1 MYELTK
7 HELDRRTFLRRAGLA
22 GGLVAAGGSLEALLA
37 ACGGNVSTTPTTTGS
52 TPGVQK
58 IESKG
63 LKVSSLF
70 QWGSTSDGGAPY
82 VFQDPKNPTQLVG
95 FEVEIAA
102 AISKLLGVKAKQVET
117 DYAQLDQALQ
127 ANKFDVIMNGWEITE
142 DRKKTELFS
151 QPYYRY
157 GQQIVVRANDARFSK
172 FGDKDTLSL
181 TNLEGYTVG
190 TGASY
195 KAAEILAT
203 DTKIKLKTYD
213 PDLPFND
220 LALGRID
227 AVLIDLPIVT
237 YYVQGIGPG
246 GQANPK
252 LKPIGKPFQTSDYVI
267 GYNKSNANASVL
279 QKEIDQAITQ
289 IKNDGT
295 LHQILQ
301 RWSLW
306 NDQQAEIG
314 TK

>member
-1 MYELTK
+1 MDELS
-7 HELDRRTFLRRAGLA
+7 RRTFLQRVGQA
-22 GGLVAAGGSLEALLA
+22 GGLVAAAGSLEAILA
-37 ACGGNVSTTPTTTGS
+37 ACGGNVSTTSTSTGAGA
-52 TPGVQK
+52 TPGAQK

-63 LKVSSLF
+63 LKVAGLF

-82 VFQDPKNPTQLVG
+82 VFQDPKDPTKLVG
-95 FEVEIAA
+95 FEVEIADA
-102 AISKLLGVKAKQVET
+102 LSKLLNVKAKQVET
-117 DYAQLDQALQ
+117 DYAQLEQALQ
-127 ANKFDVIMNGWEITE
+127 ANKFDVVMNGWEITE
-142 DRKKTELFS
+142 DRKKTEIFS

-157 GQQIVVRANDARFSK
+157 GQQIVVRGNDSRFSK
-172 FGDKDTLSL
+172 FTDKDTLSL
-181 TNLEGYTVG
+181 KDLEGYTVG

-237 YYVQGIGPG
+237 YYVLGIGSG

-252 LKPIGKPFQTSDYVI
+252 LKPIGVPFETSDYVI
-267 GYNKSNANASVL
+267 GYNKSNSNASVL
-279 QKEIDQAITQ
+279 QKEIDQAIAQ
-289 IKNDGT
+289 IKSDGT

-306 NDQQAEIG
+306 NDQQAQIG

>member
-1 MYELTK
+1 MDELS
-7 HELDRRTFLRRAGLA
+7 RRIFLQRVGQA
-22 GGLVAAGGSLEALLA
+22 GGLVTAAGSLEAILS
-37 ACGGNVSTTPTTTGS
+37 ACGGNVSTTSTSTGGA
-52 TPGVQK
+52 TPGAQK

-63 LKVSSLF
+63 LKVAGLF

-82 VFQDPKNPTQLVG
+82 VFQDPKDPSKLVG
-95 FEVEIAA
+95 FEVEIAD
-102 AISKLLGVKAKQVET
+102 AISKSLNVKAKQVET
-117 DYAQLDQALQ
+117 DYAQLEQALQ
-127 ANKFDVIMNGWEITE
+127 ANKFDVVMNGWEVTE
-142 DRKKTELFS
+142 DRKKTETFS

-157 GQQIVVRANDARFSK
+157 GQQIVVRGNDSRFSK
-172 FGDKDTLSL
+172 FTDKDILSL
-181 TNLEGYTVG
+181 KDLEGYTVG

-237 YYVQGIGPG
+237 YYVLGIGTG
-246 GQANPK
+246 GQANAK
-252 LKPIGKPFQTSDYVI
+252 LKPIGVPFETSDYVI
-267 GYNKSNANASVL
+267 GYNKNNSNASVL
-279 QKEIDQAITQ
+279 QKEIDQAIVQ
-289 IKNDGT
+289 IKSDGT

-306 NDQQAEIG
+306 NDQQAQIG